1 MAVRSRLLPLA
12 VLAGALL
19 ASSLAGAASA
29 VDPEA
34 SATALGVRV
43 VVPGGE
49 TRSAGSVT
57 APSGGS
63 ASVGGFVFEGLVATG
78 SISVEART
86 RIDTRANAIASA
98 QVGAISLFGGEVRA
112 DGVTV
117 QAGARART
125 DAANGDLSASSVSG
139 LVVDGQPI
147 AVGPNTQVQLGD
159 WGYAVALEQ
168 AVTTEDAEGK
178 GYRGFVVG
186 LHVRL
191 TADHG
196 GFPAGTEIM
205 IGYAEAAVRS
215 GVSAPEPEPA
225 PTEPTEPAPETG
237 TEPEPAEPEPAP
249 SAPAEPTP
257 APRTPTPSSTP
268 PKPVA
273 PAEPAP
279 APAPSPTP
287 TSPVLPVAPPA
298 TGVPRQ
304 DGPPDVSVTLTGDG
318 YVFPVYGPEASF
330 GDDFNAAR
338 SSTGWH
344 HGNDI
349 FGPVGAPVL
358 AVADGELFLVGWNTL
373 GGWRLWLRDEQGNE
387 YYYAHLSAFSP
398 KAVDGA
404 RVKAGDVIGF
414 LGRSGEARTTPPH
427 LHFEIHP
434 RELLGM
440 GYDGVIDPYPYLSA
454 WRRLQDVPIGA
465 DGAPVVPGTAPAA
478 QPTAA
483 ADAAGLA
490 GPAPP
495 AAGVI
500 VGYDDISSASGLDTS
515 ALERV
520 LSPTGAEGEEGG
532 SATAYALVVLPLR
545 PSLVGAP
552 PGFAI
557 S

>member
-1 MAVRSRLLPLA
+1 MAVRSRLLSF
-12 VLAGALL
+12 ALL
-19 ASSLAGAASA
+19 AGTVLATSLAGVAAAAGPDASA
-29 VDPEA
+29 
-34 SATALGVRV
+34 SALGVRV

-49 TRSAGSVT
+49 TRSAASVN
-57 APSGGS
+57 APAGGS
-63 ASVGGFVFEGLVATG
+63 ASAGGFVFDGLVATG
-78 SISVEART
+78 AVSAEART
-86 RIDTRANAIASA
+86 RIDTRANAIARAS
-98 QVGAISLFGGEVRA
+98 VGSISLFGGEVRA
-112 DGVTV
+112 DGVSV

-125 DAANGDLSASSVSG
+125 DAANGDLSASSVTG
-139 LVVDGQPI
+139 LVVDGQPVE
-147 AVGPNTQVQLGD
+147 VGPNTQVQLGD
-159 WGYAVALEQ
+159 WGYAVVLEQ
-168 AVTTEDAEGK
+168 AVTTGDAQGQ

-215 GVSAPEPEPA
+215 GEPEPA
-225 PTEPTEPAPETG
+225 PAPAEPTEPAPAEPT
-237 TEPEPAEPEPAP
+237 TEPAPAEPAP
-249 SAPAEPTP
+249 APAEPAPTP
-257 APRTPTPSSTP
+257 APRTPTPSATP
-268 PKPVA
+268 PKPVE

-279 APAPSPTP
+279 APSPP
-287 TSPVLPVAPPA
+287 PPSPVLPTTPPDA
-298 TGVPRQ
+298 GVPRQ
-304 DGPPDVSVTLTGDG
+304 DGPPDVAVTLTGQG
-318 YVFPVYGPEASF
+318 YVFPVYGSEASF
-330 GDDFNAAR
+330 SDDFNAAR

-349 FGPVGAPVL
+349 FGPVGAPIL

-373 GGWRLWLRDEQGNE
+373 GGWRLWLRDDQGNE

-398 KAVDGA
+398 KAADGA

-434 RELLGM
+434 KELLGM
-440 GYDGVIDPYPYLSA
+440 GYDGVIDPFPYLSA
-454 WRRLQDVPIGA
+454 WRRLQDLPIGA
-465 DGAPVVPGTAPAA
+465 GGAPVVPGVEPGAAPTTPDGAETPA
-478 QPTAA
+478 T
-483 ADAAGLA
+483 
-490 GPAPP
+490 PAPQ
-495 AAGVI
+495 ASGVI
-500 VGYDDISSASGLDTS
+500 VGYEDISSASGLDTS
-515 ALERV
+515 ALERA

-532 SATAYALVVLPLR
+532 STLSYALIVLPLR